1 MTRLIPTGA
10 MPEIAV
16 GLAGGGQ
23 WRLRENPPA
32 FMLMIDVYRGLHCPR
47 CRRHL
52 EALDAARAEFDA
64 IGLDVIGISTDSA
77 ERAAQSKAEWNIPGL
92 RLGFGLPVETAR
104 ALGLFVSRS
113 IREGESDV
121 FAEPGV
127 FFVRPDLT
135 LYGAVI
141 NSFPFARP
149 SVADLLEVGRIVRER
164 GYPPRGDL
172 AA

>member
-1 MTRLIPTGA
+1 
-10 MPEIAV
+10 
-16 GLAGGGQ
+16 
-23 WRLRENPPA
+23 
-32 FMLMIDVYRGLHCPR
+32 MLMIDVYRGLHCPR

-52 EALDAARAEFDA
+52 EALDSARAEFDA
-64 IGLDVIGISTDSA
+64 VGMDVIGISTDPA
-77 ERAAQSKAEWNIPGL
+77 ERAAQAKAEWNIAGL
-92 RLGFGLPVETAR
+92 RIGFALPIETAR
-104 ALGLFVSRS
+104 ALCLFISRS
-113 IREGESDV
+113 IRERETDV
-121 FAEPGV
+121 FTEPGV

-149 SVADLLEVGRIVRER
+149 AVADLLEIGRIVRER